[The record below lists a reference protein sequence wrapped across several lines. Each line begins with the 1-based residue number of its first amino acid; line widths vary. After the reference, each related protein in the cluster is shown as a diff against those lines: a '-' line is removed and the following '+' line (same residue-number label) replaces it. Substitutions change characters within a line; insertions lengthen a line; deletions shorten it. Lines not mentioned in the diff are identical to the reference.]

1 VTWHRETLFPHVA
14 ASYEVDRVLY
24 QGRSG
29 FQDIVILENAT
40 FGRMM
45 VLDGVTQTTERDEF
59 IYHEMMAH
67 VPLFAHG
74 AASRVLIIGGG
85 DGGLLEEVLKHPVER
100 VTQVEIDPDVIE
112 ISKRFLPSICRGAYD
127 DPRTDLV
134 VGDGFKYAA
143 ETENRFDVIM
153 VDSTDP
159 AGPGEILFGRP
170 FYGHCR
176 RILNPG
182 GILVT
187 QNGVPFMQ
195 GRELTT
201 SYRHFKALFADAAAY
216 VAAVPTYSWG
226 FMALGWAA
234 LSPDYR
240 ALDRATL
247 ERRIAKVGA
256 TTRYYNGECHLGA
269 FMLPRYVRELLA

>member
-14 ASYEVDRVLY
+14 ASYEVDRILY
-24 QGRSG
+24 QGRSD

-74 AASRVLIIGGG
+74 NARRVLIIGGG

-100 VTQVEIDPDVIE
+100 TTQVEIDPAVVDIA
-112 ISKRFLPSICRGAYD
+112 KRFLPSICGAAYD

-134 VGDGFKYAA
+134 LGDGFKYVA
-143 ETENRFDVIM
+143 ETDNRFDVIL

-159 AGPGEILFGRP
+159 TGPGEILFGRP
-170 FYGHCR
+170 FYENCK

-195 GRELTT
+195 GAELTG
-201 SYRHFKALFADAAAY
+201 SYRHFKALFADAGCY
-216 VAAVPTYSWG
+216 VAAVPSYSWG

-234 LSPDYR
+234 CATGYR
-240 ALDRATL
+240 SLDQATL
-247 ERRIAKVGA
+247 DARIAKVGPR
-256 TTRYYNGECHLGA
+256 TRYYNAESHVGA
-269 FMLPRYVRELLA
+269 FLLPQYVRDLLA